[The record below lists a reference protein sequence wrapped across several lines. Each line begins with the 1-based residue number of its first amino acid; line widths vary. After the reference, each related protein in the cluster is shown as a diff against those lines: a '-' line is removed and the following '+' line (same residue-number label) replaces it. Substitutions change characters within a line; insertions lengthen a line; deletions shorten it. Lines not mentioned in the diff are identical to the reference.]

1 MVGSFTSLTQF
12 QKIVRTQLFSEPPM
26 EYIVPSERF
35 ILTSD
40 PDYME
45 LSGLNRNSTYI
56 KIEHSKSGFELAQKL
71 RKEWDKFYQEN
82 NRRVW
87 LDIYEYSDS
96 TNKVRFQAN
105 MELEARII
113 LIFLNTIICSLIDKV
128 DSLPDKIEVKEPIEV
143 DNGFL

>member
-1 MVGSFTSLTQF
+1 MVGSLASLTQF

-71 RKEWDKFYQEN
+71 RKSGINFIRKIIVEFGWIYTNIPIQQIKFDFKQIWN
-82 NRRVW
+82 
-87 LDIYEYSDS
+87 L
-96 TNKVRFQAN
+96 KH
-105 MELEARII
+105 EL
-113 LIFLNTIICSLIDKV
+113 F
-128 DSLPDKIEVKEPIEV
+128 
-143 DNGFL
+143 